1 MGKEI
6 RFYNV
11 LFPLWFLLIFPITWL
26 VVLPANFLIDST
38 VLLITLKAL
47 KEENI
52 LESYKKIIIK
62 VWMFG
67 FLADF
72 IGAGLMFLTQI
83 NIFAG
88 ESRIRDWWYKYLAN
102 PVAYNPFDNPYS
114 FIYVVLVIIIAAA
127 FIYIFNL
134 KFSLKNLEAD
144 IAAKKRVALSL
155 AIFTA
160 PYILLYPSKLLY

>member
-38 VLLITLKAL
+38 VLLIILKIL
-47 KEENI
+47 KEQHI
-52 LESYKKIIIK
+52 LECYKKIIIK

-72 IGAGLMFLTQI
+72 IGAGLMCLTQI
-83 NIFAG
+83 NIFAE
-88 ESRIRDWWYKYLAN
+88 ESNIRDWWLQYITN
-102 PVAYNPFDNPYS
+102 PVAYNPLDNPYS
-114 FIYVVLVIIIAAA
+114 FLYVVLVITLAAV

-134 KFSLKNLEAD
+134 KFSLKNLETD
-144 IAAKKRVALSL
+144 IAAKKRIALSL
-155 AIFTA
+155 AISTA
-160 PYILLYPSKLLY
+160 PYILLYPSQLLY